1 MLVREVMTTSPVTV
15 RPGTTVPAAL
25 RLVAEAHVTSLPV
38 VNAAGKL
45 RGIVSEA
52 DLIKDRVP
60 SDPRLHELAHQG
72 ELPDHHEFVEQVMT
86 PHVIAVGPDDDVVRA
101 VETMTSTTVKSL
113 PVVDRSGRV
122 LGMLSRS
129 DVVRVLAGSDA
140 DLRRDIDC
148 ALTRVGLRDWLVEV
162 RDGTVDLTG
171 PSDLAAVDLARL
183 AATTVPG
190 VTSVRILAG

>member
-15 RPGTTVPAAL
+15 RPGTTVQAAL

-162 RDGTVDLTG
+162 HDGAVDLTG

>member
-15 RPGTTVPAAL
+15 RPGTTLQAAM

-38 VNAAGKL
+38 VNAAGQL

-60 SDPRLHELAHQG
+60 SDPRLHELDHQDD
-72 ELPDHHEFVEQVMT
+72 LPGRHDFVEQVMT
-86 PHVIAVGPDDDVVRA
+86 PHVIAVGPDDDVVLA

-140 DLRRDIDC
+140 DLHRDIDC
-148 ALTRVGLRDWLVEV
+148 ALTLGLRDWLVV
-162 RDGTVDLTG
+162 VHDGAVDLTG
-171 PSDLAAVDLARL
+171 PSDPDAVDLARL
-183 AATTVPG
+183 ATTTVPG
-190 VTSVRILAG
+190 VTSVRILVG

>member
-15 RPGTTVPAAL
+15 RPGTTLQAAL
-25 RLVAEAHVTSLPV
+25 QLVAEAHVTSLPV
-38 VNAAGKL
+38 VNAAGQL

-52 DLIKDRVP
+52 DLIRDRVP
-60 SDPRLHELAHQG
+60 SDPRLNELAHQG
-72 ELPDHHEFVEQVMT
+72 ELPDHHDVVEQVMT
-86 PHVIAVGPDDDVVRA
+86 PHVIAVGPDDDVVLA

-140 DLRRDIDC
+140 DLRRDVDC
-148 ALTRVGLRDWLVEV
+148 ALTCLGLRDWLVEV
-162 RDGTVDLTG
+162 HDGAVDLTG
-171 PSDLAAVDLARL
+171 PADPDAVDLARL
-183 AATTVPG
+183 AAATVPG
-190 VTSVRILAG
+190 VTSVRFLVG

>member
-15 RPGTTVPAAL
+15 RPGTTVQAAL
-25 RLVAEAHVTSLPV
+25 RLVANAHVTSLPV
-38 VNAAGKL
+38 VNAAGQL

-60 SDPRLHELAHQG
+60 ADPRLHELAHPG
-72 ELPDHHEFVEQVMT
+72 DLPDRHDFVEQVMT
-86 PHVIAVGPDDDVVRA
+86 PHVIAVGPDDDVVLA

-162 RDGTVDLTG
+162 HDGAVDLTG
-171 PSDLAAVDLARL
+171 PSDPGAVDLARS
-183 AATTVPG
+183 ATTMVPG
-190 VTSVRILAG
+190 VTSVRILVG

>member
-15 RPGTTVPAAL
+15 RPGTTVQAAL

-38 VNAAGKL
+38 VNAAGQL

-60 SDPRLHELAHQG
+60 SDPRLHELAHPG
-72 ELPDHHEFVEQVMT
+72 DLPDHHDFVEQVMT

-162 RDGTVDLTG
+162 HDGAVDLTG
-171 PSDLAAVDLARL
+171 PSDPAAVDLARL
-183 AATTVPG
+183 ATTTVPG

>member
-15 RPGTTVPAAL
+15 RPGATVQAAL

-60 SDPRLHELAHQG
+60 CDPRLHELTHQG
-72 ELPDHHEFVEQVMT
+72 ELPDRHEFVEQVMT
-86 PHVIAVGPDDDVVRA
+86 PHVVAIGPDDDVVRA
-101 VETMTSTTVKSL
+101 VEMMTSTTVKSL
-113 PVVDRSGRV
+113 PVVDRTGRV

-162 RDGTVDLTG
+162 HDGAVDLTG
-171 PSDLAAVDLARL
+171 PSDPGAVDLARL

>member
-15 RPGTTVPAAL
+15 RPGTTVQAAL

-38 VNAAGKL
+38 VNAAGQL

-60 SDPRLHELAHQG
+60 SDPRLNELARPS
-72 ELPDHHEFVEQVMT
+72 ELPDHHEFVDQVMT
-86 PHVIAVGPDDDVVRA
+86 PHVIAVGPDDDVVLA

-129 DVVRVLAGSDA
+129 DVVRVLAGSDD
-140 DLRRDIDC
+140 DLRRDIDL
-148 ALTRVGLRDWLVEV
+148 ALTRVGQRDWLVEV
-162 RDGTVDLTG
+162 HDGAVELTG
-171 PSDLAAVDLARL
+171 PSDADAVDLARL
-183 AATTVPG
+183 AATTVAG
-190 VTSVRILAG
+190 VTSLRIQAD

>member
-15 RPGTTVPAAL
+15 RPGTTVQAAL

-101 VETMTSTTVKSL
+101 VE
-113 PVVDRSGRV
+113 R
-122 LGMLSRS
+122 
-129 DVVRVLAGSDA
+129 
-140 DLRRDIDC
+140 
-148 ALTRVGLRDWLVEV
+148 
-162 RDGTVDLTG
+162 
-171 PSDLAAVDLARL
+171 
-183 AATTVPG
+183 
-190 VTSVRILAG
+190 